1 MENLY
6 REFGRALRERRR
18 SAGFTQDDVAGRIGL
33 SRTSVTNIERG
44 RQHVTLHVLYAL
56 ADAIGAKPAEL
67 LPDGALLV
75 EGNAELD
82 KALEKA
88 ALPQEQRDWIKRL
101 VSKSKT

>member
-1 MENLY
+1 MDHLY
-6 REFGRALRERRR
+6 REFGRVLREKRK

-67 LPDGALLV
+67 LPDGAALV
-75 EGNAELD
+75 ERNAELD
-82 KALEKA
+82 KALEKY
-88 ALPQEQRDWIKRL
+88 ALPDEQKDWIQRL